1 MPEPKPPQDEALK
14 RFDERYEA
22 VAKSNAP
29 KVSGFDK
36 AVGTEAGYRVLGEL
50 FGGIFGGLGLGWVL
64 DRYAGTTPWGVI
76 GGVVIGTVL
85 AVYLIYRSAEKV
97 DAGAAPTK
105 AQDPAD
111 QGEVDKN
118 GRDKRGET

>member
-14 RFDERYEA
+14 RFDERYQA
-22 VAKSNAP
+22 VAKSTARKP
-29 KVSGFDK
+29 REFDK
-36 AVGTEAGYRVLGEL
+36 GGGAEAGYRVLGEL

-64 DRYAGTTPWGVI
+64 DRYVGTTPWGVI

-85 AVYLIYRSAEKV
+85 AVYLIYRSAEQV

-105 AQDPAD
+105 AQDQAD

-118 GRDKRGET
+118 GRDTRGET

>member
-14 RFDERYEA
+14 RFDARYEA
-22 VAKSNAP
+22 VAKSNARKP
-29 KVSGFDK
+29 REFDK

-85 AVYLIYRSAEKV
+85 AVYLIYRSAERA
-97 DAGAAPTK
+97 DAGAAPST
-105 AQDPAD
+105 AQGDADP
-111 QGEVDKN
+111 GEVDN
-118 GRDKRGET
+118 EGRDKRGET